1 MHYKKGIQVDKKMK
15 ILYFAPIYFDDMK
28 QRPQQIAELL
38 AQDYIVYYVEPTI
51 SLMRQII
58 KGGMKC
64 TGKKDKITEQL
75 QVIRLNGC
83 CTLHKSLEIYDILGA
98 NNISE
103 VLQLRNLVKD
113 CDIIWVGYS
122 GWYTVVRHFMNKI
135 IIFDKMDEEDLL
147 ASSKSLKYTLKRN
160 MRKMVEI
167 SDYMVVTCQKFYQE
181 IKGLGKPVELI
192 PNGVSAGFTK
202 RTKDNL
208 ISYAPIT
215 ILKRIGY
222 IGTIS
227 EWFDYDVINTILETN
242 QVCEIILVGR
252 NHLPELHNPRI
263 KYVGIKKN
271 EELPDII
278 KTFDLCLY
286 NFKDMPLLDTI
297 NPVKIYEYL
306 SLNIPVLAVKSMET
320 IILKDYLMLYE
331 NMNDVI
337 LALKGNVK
345 RPFIDEEARLSFIN
359 NNSWDARVKQINK
372 ILDTLE
378 A

>member
-1 MHYKKGIQVDKKMK
+1 MK
-15 ILYFAPIYFDDMK
+15 ILYFAPIYFNDMK

-38 AQDYIVYYVEPTI
+38 AHDHTVYYVEPTI

-58 KGGMKC
+58 KGGMRC
-64 TGKKDKITEQL
+64 TGKREEITKQL

-83 CTLHKSLEIYDILGA
+83 CTIHKSMEIYDVLGV

-122 GWYTVVRHFMNKI
+122 GWYTVVRHFFDKT
-135 IIFDKMDEEDLL
+135 IIFDKMDEEELL
-147 ASSKSLKYTLKRN
+147 VSSKSLKYTLKRN
-160 MRKMVEI
+160 MRKMIGI

-181 IKGLGKPVELI
+181 IKALGKRVELI
-192 PNGVSAGFTK
+192 PNGVSEGFSK
-202 RTKDNL
+202 GVKVSH

-215 ILKRIGY
+215 GIKRIGY

-227 EWFDYDVINTILETN
+227 EWFDYDVIKKIMDINLT
-242 QVCEIILVGR
+242 CEIVLVGR
-252 NHLPELHNPRI
+252 NHLPELDNPRI
-263 KYVGIKKN
+263 KYIGIKRN
-271 EELPDII
+271 EELPDLI

-286 NFKDMPLLDTI
+286 NFKAIPLLDTI

-306 SLNIPVLAVKSMET
+306 SMNIPVLAVKSIET
-320 IILKDYLMLYE
+320 IALKDYLILYE
-331 NMNDVI
+331 NVDDVAI
-337 LALKGNVK
+337 ALNGNIK
-345 RPFIDEEARLSFIN
+345 RPFADEQTRLEFIN
-359 NNSWDARVKQINK
+359 NNSWAIRVKQINR

-378 A
+378 VKR